1 VSCAGDSRH
10 MRAGPLEKRENPRCL
25 AKRLGINQ
33 SAIWRWCDAGV
44 PAGRT
49 TTVLEALDQADLA
62 AGD

>member
-1 VSCAGDSRH
+1 
-10 MRAGPLEKRENPRCL
+10 MRAGPLEKREKPRCL

-33 SAIWRWCDAGV
+33 SAVWRWCDAGV